1 MEVLDPMIPGRDD
14 ERWQQAP
21 RALLKLFSVRTTFM
35 TDDILVDTVSL
46 ASGVN
51 YSTSVAQ
58 SPQLLITCNHSEFK
72 AEMPGEMSNVLHG
85 GEILWVPAG
94 ASAKITGATT
104 EGTAAVII
112 ITFKAAEKNA
122 K

>member
-1 MEVLDPMIPGRDD
+1 
-14 ERWQQAP
+14 
-21 RALLKLFSVRTTFM
+21 
-35 TDDILVDTVSL
+35 
-46 ASGVN
+46 
-51 YSTSVAQ
+51 
-58 SPQLLITCNHSEFK
+58 
-72 AEMPGEMSNVLHG
+72 MPGEMSNVLHG